1 MDADVARFLRHV
13 EHERRLSPRTVVS
26 YGKDLRDLSQFLHE
40 HYGGP
45 SWSWDSVE
53 RLDLR
58 GFMGWCG
65 RKKLGRRTI
74 ARKVSAIR
82 TFYRFLD
89 LEDRIS
95 ADPTRALRT
104 PKIEKRLPGHASV
117 ADMGIVF
124 ARAESRA
131 AENSLRG
138 TRDLVVLE
146 ILYGSGLR
154 LAEAHGLD
162 LDALDLVRKQVRVLG
177 KGGKERLV
185 PITESACVAL
195 RRYFPRRLELL
206 ARSKASDEP
215 ALLLNPSGK
224 RLSRRS
230 IQTLVRRFLNEAA
243 TGEGLSAHSL
253 RHSFATHL
261 LDAGADLMAVK
272 ELLGH
277 VSLSTTQVYTHTST
291 ERLRRVYRSAHPRS

>member
-1 MDADVARFLRHV
+1 
-13 EHERRLSPRTVVS
+13 
-26 YGKDLRDLSQFLHE
+26 
-40 HYGGP
+40 
-45 SWSWDSVE
+45 
-53 RLDLR
+53 
-58 GFMGWCG
+58 
-65 RKKLGRRTI
+65 
-74 ARKVSAIR
+74 
-82 TFYRFLD
+82 
-89 LEDRIS
+89 
-95 ADPTRALRT
+95 
-104 PKIEKRLPGHASV
+104 
-117 ADMGIVF
+117 MGIVF

-131 AENSLRG
+131 AQNSLRG

-162 LDALDLVRKQVRVLG
+162 LDALDLDRRQVRVLG

-185 PITESACVAL
+185 PITESACLAL

-215 ALLLNPSGK
+215 ALLLNPSGR

-230 IQTLVRRFLNEAA
+230 IQTLVRRFLDEAA

-277 VSLSTTQVYTHTST
+277 VSLSTTQVYTHTSK